1 MNHIM
6 QDTAL
11 HPIVRL
17 ILAAQSET
25 ITAEQ
30 QQELDAWARTSETNQ
45 AFVNKCLNRE
55 LVAVDLER
63 LDGIDDD
70 EAWKKFIAKNGLL
83 HTPVVPMRKQN
94 RAWRWLAAAAVALI
108 ALSAGWWWMSRPT
121 KEAAPVATVEPLQN
135 DIQPGSQ
142 KATLTLSSGK
152 VINLDQQQNGTLA
165 KEGGSAVT
173 KQGGELVYSTDPNT
187 MHSSIGYHEVS
198 TPTGGFY
205 TLVLPDKSKVWLNA
219 ESSISYPTAFTG
231 PERRVKVTGEA
242 YFEVAKNAAMP
253 FVVSVHDMQVKVLGT
268 HFNVNGYGDL
278 EQMRTTLLEGRV
290 EVSTIHSPNS
300 RVVPG
305 NKVVLSP
312 GQQSLID
319 WQNPTT
325 PNILVQTTDVESV
338 VAWKDGNFAFK
349 AAAFTDVMREIKRW
363 YDGIEEVEIRT
374 TIPDKFTATMPRT
387 MTLANML
394 KVLEEASQV
403 KFTIEGKKI
412 IVTK

>member
-1 MNHIM
+1 M

-30 QQELDAWARTSETNQ
+30 QQELDAWARTAETNQ

-63 LDGIDDD
+63 LDGINDD
-70 EAWKKFIAKNGLL
+70 EAWKKFIAKNGIE
-83 HTPVVPMRKQN
+83 HTLVVPMRKQS
-94 RAWRWLAAAAVALI
+94 RTWRWLAAAAVAVI
-108 ALSAGWWWMSRPT
+108 ALSAGWWWMSRPG

-152 VINLDQQQNGTLA
+152 VINLDQQQDGTLA

-173 KQGGELVYSTDPNT
+173 KQGGELVYSTDANT
-187 MHSSIGYHEVS
+187 SHSSIGYHAVS

-205 TLVLPDKSKVWLNA
+205 SLVLPDKSKVWLNA

-242 YFEVAKNAAMP
+242 YFEVAKNADMP

-290 EVSTIHSPNS
+290 EVSTIPSPNS

-305 NKVVLSP
+305 NKVVLNP

-325 PNILVQTTDVESV
+325 PNILVQTADVENA
-338 VAWKDGNFAFK
+338 VAWKDGNFSFK
-349 AAAFTDVMREIKRW
+349 AAAFTDVMKEIKRW
-363 YDGIEEVEIRT
+363 YDGIEAVEIRT

-403 KFTIEGKKI
+403 KFTIEDKKI